1 MQDSMSFNEPSRQG
15 TFCRRYLYSALGG
28 TVFCLLF
35 FLIYDR
41 FSHGVRSPYMTYL
54 FVWPLL
60 LEFLPAL
67 VLTLFHI
74 RPGSTA
80 LSAPSGKTFDQPA
93 AKVFAALFWHS
104 GTAAL
109 TAGSA
114 LRGIFDIAGNA
125 SRFQKYLMIAGL
137 IMLCISVI
145 LFIISIIFQFSLD
158 KSRKN

>member
-1 MQDSMSFNEPSRQG
+1 MQDLKSFHTASRQG

-35 FLIYDR
+35 FLVYDR

-54 FVWPLL
+54 FLWPLL
-60 LEFLPAL
+60 LEVLPAL
-67 VLTLFHI
+67 VMTLFHN
-74 RPGSTA
+74 RHGFTA
-80 LSAPSGKTFDQPA
+80 LSDPSKETVDQP
-93 AKVFAALFWHS
+93 VTRVYAALFWHS

-137 IMLCISVI
+137 VMLCISVI
-145 LFIISIIFQFSLD
+145 LFIVSIIFQSSFN
-158 KSRKN
+158 KSRKV